1 MRNWMISLLLFS
13 GLAFIYQAT
22 AQTAPPFKLT
32 SKTFKDGDT
41 VPMSVVYDK
50 MGCKGKNISPD
61 LSWEGE
67 PAGTKS
73 FAVTLYDPDAN
84 TGSGWWHWTVF
95 DIPASVHH
103 LAAGAGDKGSKDLPQ
118 GAKMG
123 RNDFGDSHFDGPCPP
138 PTDAPHAYQYT
149 VYALKVAKLPGKVD
163 EHASGAMVGNYIQ
176 KNVLGKAVLVGKS
189 DGKKDH
195 Q

>member
-1 MRNWMISLLLFS
+1 MRNLIGSLSLGLLFAS
-13 GLAFIYQAT
+13 LGT
-22 AQTAPPFKLT
+22 AQAAGDFVLT
-32 SKTFKDGDT
+32 STTFKDGDT

-50 MGCKGKNISPD
+50 MGCKGGNTSPE
-61 LSWEGE
+61 LSWQGA

-73 FAVTLYDPDAN
+73 FAVTIYDPDAK
-84 TGSGWWHWTVF
+84 TGSGFWHWTMF
-95 DIPASVHH
+95 DIPANVTH
-103 LAAGAGDKGSKDLPQ
+103 LASGAGAEHSKELPK

-149 VYALKVAKLPGKVD
+149 VYALKVDKLPVD
-163 EHASGAMVGNYIQ
+163 STASGAMVGNYIQ
-176 KNVLGKAVLVGKS
+176 MNSLGKAMIIGKS

-195 Q
+195 

>member
-1 MRNWMISLLLFS
+1 MRSLIVSLLMLS
-13 GLAFIYQAT
+13 GLTLVYEAA
-22 AQTAPPFKLT
+22 AQTAPGMKLT
-32 SKTFKDGDT
+32 STTFKDGDT
-41 VPMSVVYDK
+41 VPLSVVYDK
-50 MGCKGKNISPD
+50 MGCKGKNTSPE
-61 LSWEGE
+61 LSWSGA

-84 TGSGWWHWTVF
+84 TGSGFWHWVMF
-95 DIPASVHH
+95 DIPANVTH
-103 LAAGAGDKGSKDLPQ
+103 LAEGAGDKGSKGLPK

-149 VYALKVAKLPGKVD
+149 VYALKVDKLPVD
-163 EHASGAMVGNYIQ
+163 ENASGAMVGNYIQ
-176 KNVLGKAVLVGKS
+176 KNVLGKATIVGKS

-195 Q
+195 GQ